1 MNALRTLV
9 ADDHQLVRAGSAGV
23 DPAADAPH
31 SRVMKI
37 LIVDDHRLNRKL
49 LAATLAIEGYQTL
62 EAGDGLEALEI
73 LGTTEIAAVISDGL
87 MPYMDGYQLCSAVR
101 RDPRCQHVPFIFYT
115 STYTDPAD
123 EKLALDAGADRFL
136 RKPVPMRELIDV
148 VRELVSLRGSA
159 PRGPVPAEE
168 VEVMKQYSQTLI
180 RKLEKRNDQL
190 SAQAKALHHSE
201 TQLRAIFEAEPDCVC
216 LFGRDGKVT
225 STNPAGL
232 ALFEVD
238 SLAEFAGYPLL
249 HFVAEG
255 HRAAFNAGVEAVW
268 QGEKSCVDFAVL
280 GARGALRWVE
290 MQAAPLRDQTGEIVA
305 VLGIARDHTARKE
318 LEAQFVQAQKME
330 VVGQLAGGVA
340 HDFNNMISII
350 MGYSEI
356 VLDELDGASP
366 LRAHVQTIHHTA
378 QRAGALTRQLLIF
391 SREEA
396 TQLQIID
403 LSAAVAGM
411 DSMLRRLIGENIQL
425 VTEPQPDLGGVEADL
440 GQVEQVLM
448 NLTVNARDA
457 MPGGGTITISTSQRT
472 VAESAGDDAPIPPGD
487 YVVLSIADEGCGMSA
502 EVREK
507 IFAPFFTTKP
517 AGKGTGLGL
526 ATCQRIVAQWSGH
539 IAVESERGVGTRFD
553 VYLPRVQLP
562 AQRPATPSQSAAL
575 PRGTETILLVE
586 DEPGLLHLAASVLA
600 HQGYTVLKAANGQE
614 ALRIVRE
621 RDGLPIDLV
630 LTDMVMPEMGGK
642 LMADWLRITNPEIK
656 LLFTSGYSQCGLED
670 QFGIGIEFLPKPYTP
685 SSLVRKVREVIDQRA
700 AGRMAPM
707 AADTYEAAR

>member
-1 MNALRTLV
+1 MN
-9 ADDHQLVRAGSAGV
+9 
-23 DPAADAPH
+23 
-31 SRVMKI
+31 I

-49 LAATLAIEGYQTL
+49 LAATLSTEGYQTL

-73 LGTTEIAAVISDGL
+73 LGKTEIAAVISDGL
-87 MPYMDGYQLCSAVR
+87 MPYMDGYQLCSAIR

-115 STYTDPAD
+115 STFTDPAE

-136 RKPVPMRELIDV
+136 RKPIPMRELMHM
-148 VRELVSLRGSA
+148 VRELVLLRRTV
-159 PRGPVPAEE
+159 PRGPEPAEE
-168 VEVMKQYSQTLI
+168 VGVMKQYSQTLI

-190 SAQAKALHHSE
+190 SAQAMALHESE
-201 TQLRAIFEAEPDCVC
+201 TQFRAIFEAEPDCVC

-232 ALFEVD
+232 ALFQVD
-238 SLAEFAGYPLL
+238 SLAELAGNPLL

-268 QGEKSCVDFAVL
+268 QGEKGCLEFALL

-340 HDFNNMISII
+340 HDFNNLICII

-356 VLDELDGASP
+356 LMGDLGSASP

-378 QRAGALTRQLLIF
+378 QRASALTRQLLIF

-396 TQLQIID
+396 TQLQVID
-403 LSAAVAGM
+403 LSAAVTGI
-411 DSMLRRLIGENIQL
+411 DSMLRRLIGENIKL

-440 GQVEQVLM
+440 GQIEQVLM

-457 MPGGGTITISTSQRT
+457 MPGGGRITISTSQRT
-472 VAESAGDDAPIPPGD
+472 VAEAGLADAQIPPGD
-487 YVVLSIADEGCGMSA
+487 YAVVSIADEGCGMTE
-502 EVREK
+502 EVRAK

-539 IAVESERGVGTRFD
+539 IAVESECGVGTRFD
-553 VYLPRVQLP
+553 VYLPRVP
-562 AQRPATPSQSAAL
+562 RPAPMPAASSPSDPL

-586 DEPGLLHLAASVLA
+586 DDPGLLHLAAIVLA
-600 HQGYTVLKAANGQE
+600 QQGYNVLRAANGQE

-621 RDGLPIDLV
+621 RAGLPIDLV

-642 LMADWLRITNPEIK
+642 LMADWLRITNPDIK
-656 LLFTSGYSQCGLED
+656 LLITSGYSSSGLED
-670 QFGIGIEFLPKPYTP
+670 QFGMGIEFLPKPYTP
-685 SSLVRKVREVIDQRA
+685 SSLVRKARQVIDQPP
-700 AGRMAPM
+700 AGCLAPLT
-707 AADTYEAAR
+707 ADTCEVAR

>member
-1 MNALRTLV
+1 MRPGAPSPITMN
-9 ADDHQLVRAGSAGV
+9 
-23 DPAADAPH
+23 
-31 SRVMKI
+31 I
-37 LIVDDHRLNRKL
+37 LIVDDDHLNRKL
-49 LAATLAIEGYQTL
+49 LAATLADAGYQTL

-101 RDPRCQHVPFIFYT
+101 HHARCQHVPFIFYS

-123 EKLALDAGADRFL
+123 EELALQAGADCFL
-136 RKPVPMRELIDV
+136 RKPMPMRQLITTL
-148 VRELVSLRGSA
+148 RELVSTPGPW
-159 PRGPVPAEE
+159 PRGLAPAPE
-168 VEVMKQYSQTLI
+168 VAVMKEYSQTLI

-190 SAQAKALHHSE
+190 TAQKTALHASE

-225 STNPAGL
+225 SANPAGL
-232 ALFEVD
+232 ALFQVD
-238 SLAEFAGYPLL
+238 SLAELAVHPLT

-255 HRAAFNAGVEAVW
+255 HRAAFHAGVAAVW
-268 QGEKSCVDFAVL
+268 RGDKGCLDFAIL

-290 MQAAPLRDQTGEIVA
+290 MQIAPLRDQSGGIAA

-340 HDFNNMISII
+340 HDFNNLISII
-350 MGYSEI
+350 MGYAEI
-356 VLDELDGASP
+356 VLGELNAASP
-366 LRAHVQTIHHTA
+366 LRAHVETIHHTA
-378 QRAGALTRQLLIF
+378 QRAGALTRQLLLF
-391 SREEA
+391 SREEQ
-396 TQLQIID
+396 TQLQILD
-403 LSAAVAGM
+403 LSAAVTGI
-411 DSMLRRLIGENIQL
+411 DSMLRRLIGENIKL

-457 MPGGGTITISTSQRT
+457 MPAGGKITISTSQRT
-472 VAESAGDDAPIPPGD
+472 VTASDPVGAQLAPGV
-487 YVVLSIADEGCGMSA
+487 YVVLSIADEGCGMTE
-502 EVREK
+502 EVRSK

-539 IAVESERGVGTRFD
+539 IAVESACGVGTRFD
-553 VYLPRVQLP
+553 VYLPRVRCPDQT
-562 AQRPATPSQSAAL
+562 PATSSPSGGAL

-586 DEPGLLHLAASVLA
+586 DEPGLLQLAASVLA
-600 HQGYTVLKAANGQE
+600 QQGYTVLQAANGQE
-614 ALRIVRE
+614 ALRIVRD
-621 RDGLPIDLV
+621 RAGLPIDLV

-642 LMADWLRITNPEIK
+642 LMADWLRITNPELK
-656 LLFTSGYSQCGLED
+656 LLFTSGYSDCGLED
-670 QFGIGIEFLPKPYTP
+670 QLSAGIEFLPKPYTP
-685 SSLVRKVREVIDQRA
+685 SSLVRKARNVIDQPA
-700 AGRMAPM
+700 ASSLAL
-707 AADTYEAAR
+707 AAKAIDEATP

>member
-1 MNALRTLV
+1 
-9 ADDHQLVRAGSAGV
+9 
-23 DPAADAPH
+23 
-31 SRVMKI
+31 
-37 LIVDDHRLNRKL
+37 
-49 LAATLAIEGYQTL
+49 
-62 EAGDGLEALEI
+62 
-73 LGTTEIAAVISDGL
+73 
-87 MPYMDGYQLCSAVR
+87 MDGYQLCSAIR

-115 STYTDPAD
+115 STFTDPAE

-136 RKPVPMRELIDV
+136 RKPIPMRELMHM
-148 VRELVSLRGSA
+148 VRELVLLRRTV
-159 PRGPVPAEE
+159 PRGPEPAEE
-168 VEVMKQYSQTLI
+168 VGVMKQYSQTLI

-190 SAQAKALHHSE
+190 SAQAMALHESE
-201 TQLRAIFEAEPDCVC
+201 TQFRAIFEAEPDCVC

-232 ALFEVD
+232 ALFQVD
-238 SLAEFAGYPLL
+238 SLAELAGNPLL

-268 QGEKSCVDFAVL
+268 QGEKGCLEFALL

-340 HDFNNMISII
+340 HDFNNLICII

-356 VLDELDGASP
+356 LMGDLGSASP

-378 QRAGALTRQLLIF
+378 QRASALTRQLLIF

-396 TQLQIID
+396 TQLQVID
-403 LSAAVAGM
+403 LSAAVTGI
-411 DSMLRRLIGENIQL
+411 DSMLRRLIGENIKL

-440 GQVEQVLM
+440 GQIEQVLM

-457 MPGGGTITISTSQRT
+457 MPGGGRITISTSQRT
-472 VAESAGDDAPIPPGD
+472 VAEAGLADAQIPPGD
-487 YVVLSIADEGCGMSA
+487 YAVLSIADEGCGMTE
-502 EVREK
+502 EVRAK

-539 IAVESERGVGTRFD
+539 IAVESECGVGTRFD
-553 VYLPRVQLP
+553 VYLPRVP
-562 AQRPATPSQSAAL
+562 RPAPMPAASSPSDPL

-586 DEPGLLHLAASVLA
+586 DDPGLLHLAAIVLA
-600 HQGYTVLKAANGQE
+600 QQGYNVLRAANGQE

-621 RDGLPIDLV
+621 RAGLPIDLV

-642 LMADWLRITNPEIK
+642 LMADWLRITNPDIK
-656 LLFTSGYSQCGLED
+656 LLITSGYSSSGLED
-670 QFGIGIEFLPKPYTP
+670 QFGMGIEFLPKPYTP
-685 SSLVRKVREVIDQRA
+685 SSLVRKARQVIDQPP
-700 AGRMAPM
+700 AGCLAPLT
-707 AADTYEAAR
+707 ADTCEVAR